1 MAQTTPPRYKLN
13 KRKTRHRRTA
23 NGQLSAS
30 LAITRGS
37 LEKDTGLASVGEATY
52 KEKGQFARL
61 LSNLSGNFIWWIHSV
76 IITVV
81 KYNASE

>member
-1 MAQTTPPRYKLN
+1 MAQTTPPRYKLD
-13 KRKTRHRRTA
+13 KRKTRYRRAT
-23 NGQLSAS
+23 NGKLSAP

-37 LEKDTGLASVGEATY
+37 LKKDTGLASIGETTY

-61 LSNLSGNFIWWIHSV
+61 LSNLSGNFIWCIHSV

-81 KYNASE
+81 K